1 MDVWHFFLI
10 VHITWKC
17 FFHAKINRDTVT
29 KLWFVEVPFP
39 FIKSEK
45 LQKFINIWVVCLQ
58 CGDSSG
64 TLQLSDEWW
73 IVQKI
78 NNTITVGFAEF
89 GLMTYEIVP
98 LAVSWAQHVCD
109 SCCIC
114 VLFCHVASL
123 MGCAVCVSSSSLCT
137 PSTASQGSACL
148 WKKSCQWW

>member
-1 MDVWHFFLI
+1 M
-10 VHITWKC
+10 
-17 FFHAKINRDTVT
+17 
-29 KLWFVEVPFP
+29 
-39 FIKSEK
+39 
-45 LQKFINIWVVCLQ
+45 
-58 CGDSSG
+58 
-64 TLQLSDEWW
+64 
-73 IVQKI
+73 
-78 NNTITVGFAEF
+78 GFAEF

-148 WKKSCQWW
+148 WKKKAVNGDNYSKQNAVPTTHNYATDANYCVSY